1 MSQDAPSQNNDSR
14 YNAAEVEPRW
24 QAVWEK
30 GDIYRADDKSDKPKF
45 YALEMFPYPS
55 GRIHMGH
62 VRNYAMGDVVARY
75 KKARGFEVLHP
86 MGWDSFGMPAENAA
100 IATGGHPKDWTY
112 GNIDAMKAPMKRLGF
127 ALDWSRE
134 FATSDEAYYKQQQAI
149 FLKFWEKGL
158 VYRKTAKVNWDP
170 VDNTVLA
177 NEQVIDGK
185 GWRSG
190 AVVEQR
196 DMDQWFFKITEYA
209 EELLE
214 GLDGLDRWPEKVKTM
229 QANWIGRSEGCE
241 MHFDYT
247 LDSAGDIAKI
257 AEADAI
263 RAWGGNPS
271 DIQGSSLFYD
281 GRTPK
286 IEATLKYSDG
296 AESKVINVSP
306 DIVSFYRWLTVF
318 TTRPDTLFGASF
330 LALSPDHPLTKRLAE
345 TNPDID
351 VFRAECTKIGTT
363 EEAIA
368 TAEKLGFD
376 TGLRVKHPFDETKT
390 LPVWI
395 ANFVLMGYGT
405 GAIFGCPAH
414 DQRDF
419 DFAKKYGLPILPVVQ
434 PPSTNHPVEG
444 RGPSPEPSNKA
455 QEQEMDPV
463 LQRDEWE
470 LEEAYIGEGTLINS
484 GFLNGLSKDEGIR
497 AAIAK
502 IEEMELGEGTTQ
514 YRLRDWGVS
523 RQRYWGCPIPV
534 IKCESCGPQPVAEAD
549 LPVQLPYKHIDLN
562 IPGNPL
568 DRHPTF
574 KHGTEDNP
582 VTCPKCGS
590 KAERETDTLDTF
602 ADSSWYFARF
612 AGGQG
617 NGQPDDAPFDKA
629 IASDWL
635 PVDQYVGGVE
645 HAVLHLL
652 YARFFT
658 RGLRDCGLLDL
669 PSGEPFAGLFTQ
681 GMVTHAVFTDE
692 DGNYVMPADVIEDG
706 NQLLHIES
714 KKIITKGDVIK
725 MSKSKKNVVDPDEII
740 EGYGADVARW
750 FVLSDSPPERDVEW
764 TESGVIGA
772 WRFSKK
778 VWSLV
783 ADCEKM
789 DPMSIATDAK
799 GDALA
804 LRRFAHKALEKIT
817 AGIESFRFNTSVAQ
831 IYELTNALKKY
842 KANDAAKAEALG
854 ILIRVIA
861 PFMPHL
867 AEECWSHLGGE
878 GLCYHAPWPE
888 VDPAMLVEDEVTLP
902 IQVNGKRRSELTAPK
917 DISKEEA
924 EKLALADEA
933 IIRAIEGLQVRK
945 VIVVPGR
952 IINIVAS

>member
-1 MSQDAPSQNNDSR
+1 MTR

-24 QAVWEK
+24 QKIWDEA
-30 GDIYRADDKSDKPKF
+30 DIYRAVGAGDHTGRKKF

-75 KKARGFEVLHP
+75 KKAQGFDVLHP
-86 MGWDSFGMPAENAA
+86 MGWDAFGMPAENAA
-100 IATGGHPKDWTY
+100 KENGGHPKDWTY
-112 GNIDAMKAPMKRLGF
+112 GNIDAMKAPLKRLGF

-134 FATSDEAYYKQQQAI
+134 FATCDEAYYKQQQAI

-196 DMDQWFFKITEYA
+196 DMDQWFFKITNYA

-214 GLDGLDRWPEKVKTM
+214 GLDSLDRWPEKVRTM
-229 QANWIGRSEGCE
+229 QANWIGKSEGLQMRFE
-241 MHFDYT
+241 WIWSPGEHSISLVRKGISKKYIEI
-247 LDSAGDIAKI
+247 LDSYEKKR
-257 AEADAI
+257 EA
-263 RAWGGNPS
+263 
-271 DIQGSSLFYD
+271 LY
-281 GRTPK
+281 
-286 IEATLKYSDG
+286 
-296 AESKVINVSP
+296 ESVIPVSP
-306 DIVSFYRWLTVF
+306 NGIEIF
-318 TTRPDTLFGASF
+318 TTRPDTLLGASF
-330 LALSPDHPLTKRLAE
+330 IGLSPDHPITKELAKTNDELKTFLAE
-345 TNPDID
+345 
-351 VFRAECTKIGTT
+351 CSKIGTT

-368 TAEKLGFD
+368 QAPKLGFN
-376 TGLRVKHPFDETKT
+376 TGLEVTNRLSGDT
-390 LPVWI
+390 LPVWV

-414 DQRDF
+414 DQRDL
-419 DFAKKYGLPILPVVQ
+419 DFARKYKLQVTPVVC
-434 PPSTNHPVEG
+434 PPEEK
-444 RGPSPEPSNKA
+444 PETFEIKDEAYTGTGTLFTPKYYIDTQMANIQLDGLSIDEAKA
-455 QEQEMDPV
+455 Q
-463 LQRDEWE
+463 
-470 LEEAYIGEGTLINS
+470 
-484 GFLNGLSKDEGIR
+484 
-497 AAIAK
+497 AIAR
-502 IEEMELGEGTTQ
+502 IVELGLGEGVTQ

-534 IKCESCGPQPVAEAD
+534 IHCADCGVLPVPESD
-549 LPVQLPYKHIDLN
+549 LPVALPYDNIDLT

-574 KHGTEDNP
+574 KHVD
-582 VTCPKCGS
+582 CPKCG
-590 KAERETDTLDTF
+590 KPARRETDTLDTF

-617 NGQPDDAPFDKA
+617 NGQPDDAPFDKET
-629 IASDWL
+629 ASQWL

-681 GMVTHAVFTDE
+681 GMVTHAVYTDE
-692 DGNYVMPADVIEDG
+692 DGEYIMPADVIEDG
-706 NQLLHIES
+706 SQLIHIES
-714 KKIITKGDVIK
+714 KKLITKGDVIK
-725 MSKSKKNVVDPDEII
+725 MSKSKKNVVDPNDII

-772 WRFSKK
+772 WRFANKIWALIGDVQSE
-778 VWSLV
+778 LG
-783 ADCEKM
+783 
-789 DPMSIATDAK
+789 PMTIANDAE
-799 GDALA
+799 GAALD
-804 LRRFAHKALEKIT
+804 LRRKAHKAADKIT
-817 AGIESFRFNTSVAQ
+817 AGIDAFRFNTSVAQ
-831 IYELTNALKKY
+831 IYELTNTLGKY
-842 KANDAAKAEALG
+842 KALDGAKMEGLG

-867 AEECWSHLGGE
+867 AEECWSRLGGE
-878 GLCYHAPWPE
+878 GLCYHAPWP
-888 VDPAMLVEDEVTLP
+888 VADPALLVEDEITLP
-902 IQVNGKRRSELTAPK
+902 IQVNGKRRSELKMAKDTAK
-917 DISKEEA
+917 DEIEA
-924 EKLALADEA
+924 MAMADEA
-933 IIRAIEGLQVRK
+933 VKRSLNGLTVRK
-945 VIVVPGR
+945 VIIVPGR

>member
-1 MSQDAPSQNNDSR
+1 MTNR

-24 QAVWEK
+24 QKVWDEL
-30 GDIYRADDKSDKPKF
+30 DVFRADDKGGQKF

-75 KKARGFEVLHP
+75 KKAQGFDVLHP
-86 MGWDSFGMPAENAA
+86 MGWDAFGMPAENAA
-100 IATGGHPKDWTY
+100 KENGGHPKDWTY
-112 GNIDAMKAPMKRLGF
+112 DNIKAMKAPLKRLGF

-134 FATSDEAYYKQQQAI
+134 FATCDEAYYKQQQAI
-149 FLKFWEKGL
+149 FLKFWERGL

-214 GLDGLDRWPEKVKTM
+214 SLDTLDRWPEKVRTM
-229 QANWIGRSEGCE
+229 QANWIGKSEGLQMRFE
-241 MHFDYT
+241 
-247 LDSAGDIAKI
+247 
-257 AEADAI
+257 
-263 RAWGGNPS
+263 WPS
-271 DIQGSSLFYD
+271 NHYLYKTVPQGSDNVANF
-281 GRTPK
+281 K
-286 IEATLKYSDG
+286 IEDSDAAIDAFNDG
-296 AESKVINVSP
+296 LE
-306 DIVSFYRWLTVF
+306 VF

-330 LALSPDHPLTKRLAE
+330 VALSPDHTLIKALSQ
-345 TNPDID
+345 TNQT
-351 VFRAECTKIGTT
+351 VVAFRKECTKIGTT

-368 TAEKLGFD
+368 TAEKLGMD
-376 TGLRVKHPFDETKT
+376 TGLHVKHPFIEGKT

-395 ANFVLMGYGT
+395 ANFVLMSYGT

-414 DQRDF
+414 DQRDL
-419 DFAKKYGLPILPVVQ
+419 DFARKYGLDVTPVVL
-434 PPSTNHPVEG
+434 PDGEDAASYDVGT
-444 RGPSPEPSNKA
+444 
-455 QEQEMDPV
+455 D
-463 LQRDEWE
+463 
-470 LEEAYIGEGTLINS
+470 AYTGEGQLINS
-484 GFLNGLSKDEGIR
+484 SFLNGLSKDDGISK
-497 AAIAK
+497 AIAK
-502 IEEMELGEGTTQ
+502 IEDMGLGQSVTN

-534 IKCESCGPQPVAEAD
+534 IHCDNCGVLPVPESALPVA
-549 LPVQLPYKHIDLN
+549 LPYDNIDLT

-574 KHGTEDNP
+574 KHVD
-582 VTCPKCGS
+582 CHKCG
-590 KAERETDTLDTF
+590 KAARRETDTLDTF

-612 AGGQG
+612 AGGST
-617 NGQPDDAPFDKA
+617 DDAPFDKDT
-629 IASDWL
+629 ASQWM

-658 RGLRDCGLLDL
+658 RGLRDCGLIDL

-692 DGNYVMPADVIEDG
+692 DGGYVMPANVVEDG
-706 NQLLHIES
+706 NQLLHIDS
-714 KKIITKGDVIK
+714 KKTITRGDVIK
-725 MSKSKKNVVDPDEII
+725 MSKSKKNVVDPNDII

-778 VWSLV
+778 IWNLV
-783 ADCEKM
+783 EGATKEFGPMTIAD
-789 DPMSIATDAK
+789 DSA

-804 LRRFAHKALEKIT
+804 LRKLAHKALEKIT
-817 AGIESFRFNTSVAQ
+817 AGIEAFRFNTSVAQ
-831 IYELTNALKKY
+831 IYELTNALAKY
-842 KANDAAKAEALG
+842 KNQDAARTEAMG
-854 ILIRVIA
+854 ILIRTIA

-867 AEECWSHLGGE
+867 AEECWSVLGGD
-878 GLCYHAPWPE
+878 GLVYHAPWPE
-888 VDPAMLVEDEVTLP
+888 LDPKMLIDDDITLP
-902 IQVNGKRRSELTAPK
+902 LQVNGKRRSELSIDKNMPK
-917 DISKEEA
+917 DEIEA
-924 EKLALADEA
+924 LALADEA
-933 IIRAIEGLQVRK
+933 VIRAIGDGTVRK
-945 VIVVPGR
+945 VIIVPGR
-952 IINIVAS
+952 IVNIVAK